1 MQQISTTDAIVTS
14 QLSEIRNR
22 ITTMSLIHEKL
33 YKSSNFAKI
42 DLKDYLEDLVK
53 FLSNY
58 YNKGKEI
65 TLNFDLEQIFAI
77 TDKAIPIALIVNEL
91 ITNSFKYA
99 FEQKKEGI
107 IAIKLKEMEGEIHL
121 IVSDNGPGLPDNLNL
136 LKSDSLGYKLLNIFV
151 RQIKGSYEYEN
162 NQGLSI
168 KIKFK
173 ND

>member
-1 MQQISTTDAIVTS
+1 MQQISTTDVYVNS

-58 YNKGKEI
+58 YKKGKEI
-65 TLNFDLEQIFAI
+65 TLNFDLEQIFVI
-77 TDKAIPIALIVNEL
+77 TDKAIPVALIVNEL

-99 FEQKKEGI
+99 FEQKKDGI
-107 IAIKLKEMEGEIHL
+107 ISIKLKEMDGEIHL
-121 IVSDNGPGLPDNLNL
+121 IVSDNGPGLPDNFNL
-136 LKSDSLGYKLLNIFV
+136 LKSLIASFKVIILIFFD
-151 RQIKGSYEYEN
+151 IATF
-162 NQGLSI
+162 SI
-168 KIKFK
+168 SV
-173 ND
+173 NVD